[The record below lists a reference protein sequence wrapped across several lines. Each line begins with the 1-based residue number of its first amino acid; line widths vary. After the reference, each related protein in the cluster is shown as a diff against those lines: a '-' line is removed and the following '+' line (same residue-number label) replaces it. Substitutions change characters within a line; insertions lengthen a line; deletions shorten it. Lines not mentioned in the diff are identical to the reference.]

1 MTATPADPEGQPKA
15 DETPREAEALQPE
28 TGERMRRERARKEP
42 PVIEGKAEAVSK
54 TGAIGSGM
62 VTGLAGG
69 VVGAAVMMLVA
80 YGLGYGHRLDT
91 SGRDERMAQLETSI
105 KALQS
110 SSQNGQDALQI
121 SLQDLAKKLE
131 ASDVRLAAQEQALAD
146 LPPPPP
152 DAVANKEAVDVL
164 AARLDGY
171 EAQQAALEARMK
183 EAATATDLVQKALDD
198 LEKSM
203 PPADISERIARLSA
217 MVTALNTA
225 LDAMAPRLEDAQK
238 RVGALEAKA
247 AEIDPST
254 RAALGLALANLA
266 RASQGAGGF
275 EAELDA
281 VSSLMPGMREL
292 PALRAV
298 SKTGVPTVASL
309 KQSFP
314 ALVDAVFAAE
324 AKADQSSIWSRFLGN
339 ARSLVTVR
347 RTGDISGATSEAVL
361 ARMEEKLKLDDL
373 AAAVQEAEGLSG
385 AAEQA
390 AKEWLG
396 EARARLRLDQL
407 VRDLSAH
414 VAEGLAAPVTPQ
426 VKG

>member
-15 DETPREAEALQPE
+15 DETPREAEVLQPDA
-28 TGERMRRERARKEP
+28 GERMRRERARKEP
-42 PVIEGKAEAVSK
+42 PVIDGKAEAAAR
-54 TGAIGSGM
+54 TGAIGGGM

-69 VVGAAVMMLVA
+69 VVGAALMMLVA

-91 SGRDERMAQLETSI
+91 NVTDERMAQLETSL
-105 KALQS
+105 KALQTS
-110 SSQNGQDALQI
+110 SATGRGALQT
-121 SLQDLAKKLE
+121 SVQDLAKKLE
-131 ASDVRLAAQEQALAD
+131 ASDARLVAQEQALAS

-152 DAVANKEAVDVL
+152 DAVANKQAVDAL

-171 EAQQAALEARMK
+171 EAQRAALEARMT
-183 EAATATDLVQKALDD
+183 EAATASDLVQKALDD
-198 LEKSM
+198 LKKTM
-203 PPADISERIARLSA
+203 PPADISERLARLSA

-225 LDAMAPRLEDAQK
+225 IDAMAPRLEDAQK
-238 RVGALEAKA
+238 RVGALEAKD

-281 VSSLMPGMREL
+281 VSTLMPGMSEL
-292 PALRAV
+292 PGLRAV
-298 SKTGVPTVASL
+298 SRTGVPTVASL

-314 ALVDAVFAAE
+314 ALIDAVFAAE

-339 ARSLVTVR
+339 ARSLITVR
-347 RTGDISGATSEAVL
+347 RTGDISGVTSEAVL
-361 ARMEEKLKLDDL
+361 ARMEEKLKVDDL

-385 AAEQA
+385 AAVVA
-390 AKEWLG
+390 AKDWLDK
-396 EARARLRLDQL
+396 ARARLRLDQL

-414 VAEGLAAPVTPQ
+414 VAEGLAAPVMPQ

>member
-1 MTATPADPEGQPKA
+1 MTATPADSEGQPKA
-15 DETPREAEALQPE
+15 DATPSEAEVLQPE

-42 PVIEGKAEAVSK
+42 PVIEGKAEAVS
-54 TGAIGSGM
+54 TGGAIRRGV

-69 VVGAAVMMLVA
+69 VVGAAVMMLAA

-91 SGRDERMAQLETSI
+91 RSSDERLMQLETSL

-110 SSQNGQDALQI
+110 STESGQGALQT
-121 SLQDLAKKLE
+121 SMQELAKKLE
-131 ASDVRLAAQEQALAD
+131 TNEARLTTQEQALAD

-152 DAVANKEAVDVL
+152 DAVSNKEAVDAL

-171 EAQQAALEARMK
+171 EAERTALEARLK
-183 EAATATDLVQKALDD
+183 EAETANDLVQKALGD
-198 LEKSM
+198 LKSAM
-203 PPADISERIARLSA
+203 PPADIAERVDRLSA
-217 MVTALNTA
+217 MITALNTA
-225 LDAMAPRLEDAQK
+225 IDAMVPRLEDAQK
-238 RVGALEAKA
+238 RLAALEAKD

-281 VSSLMPGMREL
+281 VSTLMPGMSEL
-292 PALRAV
+292 PALRSV
-298 SKTGVPTVASL
+298 SKTGVPTLASL

-324 AKADQSSIWSRFLGN
+324 AKADQSSIWSKFLGN
-339 ARSLVTVR
+339 AMSLITVR
-347 RTGDISGATSEAVL
+347 RTGDISGETSEAVL
-361 ARMEEKLKLDDL
+361 ARMEEKLKVDDL
-373 AAAVQEAEGLSG
+373 AAAVHEAEGLSG
-385 AAEQA
+385 AGALA
-390 AKEWLG
+390 AKDWLDK
-396 EARARLRLDQL
+396 AQSRLRLDQL

-414 VAEGLAAPVTPQ
+414 VAQGLAAPVAPA